1 MSGYLL
7 AGSALF
13 ACLGAGVAG
22 VQGVQMVRYRGEG
35 QNVLL
40 ALVAAV
46 AALVGVALFALT
58 LRSPAAFFTALRHG
72 TTGIAIYLYA
82 TLALVIGCAVAIV
95 MAKRSEDGSVARWV
109 GVMLL
114 VLAVLLVFGAALGFL
129 KSAFVKVDGRFWALL
144 AFFVGLALC
153 LGAFAQ
159 FLVGAVR
166 NDEEACS
173 FGRAA
178 SLVGAV
184 ALMLGAAVFM
194 GWFLLASGAGASDA
208 ARAAFSFSGYT
219 ANMGAAHITA
229 ADQLAEL
236 ASGNAALFWGGA
248 VACGLLIPLACGI
261 GARVM
266 GGDAGEKGL
275 AVPFGVVGLTA
286 ALIGGYCLCLVVGM
300 MV

>member
-7 AGSALF
+7 AGSALL

-22 VQGVQMVRYRGEG
+22 AQGVQMVRYRGEG
-35 QNVLL
+35 QNTLL
-40 ALVAAV
+40 ALAAAM
-46 AALVGVALFALT
+46 AALVGVALFVLT

-82 TLALVIGCAVAIV
+82 TLALVIGCAVTIV
-95 MAKRSEDGSVARWV
+95 MAKRSEDGSVARWA
-109 GVMLL
+109 GAMLL
-114 VLAVLLVFGAALGFL
+114 VLAALLVFGAALGFL
-129 KSAFVKVDGRFWALL
+129 KSAFVKVDGRFWALF
-144 AFFVGLALC
+144 AFFVGLAVC

-159 FLVGAVR
+159 LLVGAVR
-166 NDEEACS
+166 NDEEARS
-173 FGRAA
+173 FGRPA
-178 SLVGAV
+178 SLAGAV
-184 ALMLGAAVFM
+184 VLVLGAAVFM
-194 GWFLLASGAGASDA
+194 GWFLAASGTGASDA

-219 ANMGAAHITA
+219 ANMGAAHVTA

-236 ASGNAALFWGGA
+236 VANNAALFWGGA

-266 GGDAGEKGL
+266 GGGAGEKGP
-275 AVPFGVVGLTA
+275 AVPFGAAGLAA

-300 MV
+300 LV